1 MSVWILKKCLIFGL
15 LLSVI
20 SVTGIAA
27 PTADNLQIVLAS
39 KKQDWDAVR
48 TALTNQ
54 NASVNSA
61 QPDGATA
68 LAWAVYWDNAEIAE
82 LLLQADADPNI
93 ANQYGVS
100 PLFLACKNRNAAMAE
115 LLLKNGAKSKT
126 KLWSGETPL
135 MSAAKTG
142 VNDLVLTL
150 LKHGA
155 DVNSKEPRRNQT
167 ALMWAIA
174 FKHPETAKLLIEHGA
189 DVNAKTKM
197 LDEKF
202 KPVVLEGYTA
212 NVLGTPQGGFT
223 PLMFASRTNDLE
235 TVKLLLSHKAKL
247 DSVSVDE
254 GTALVIAAA
263 GGNEEIA
270 LYLLQQGAN
279 PNLTDANGM
288 TPLHY
293 AMRDGLKVLHNMRTN
308 FAKQVCGYA
317 SDSRCKVYSSLT
329 AEELK
334 LLDDPKFG
342 LYIVE
347 PKGNPND
354 PLYGKNMHALAKG
367 LLDAGADPDVAMLY
381 PPPRLRM
388 ERLPYFNLTGVTPF
402 MLAVA
407 ALDMDA
413 MEMLLQTEV
422 DPLVSTKANLAVFPK
437 QTKNFSDD
445 NQFQGNATS
454 LMVAAGMGRNNDYS
468 PEEEEKA
475 LSVVKRLLEFG
486 ANVNETNEVGWTALH
501 AAAFLGAD
509 KIVKHLVENGA
520 AIDIQNGC
528 GLTPLSLAVGR
539 NQKGL
544 IRRTVPH
551 MTTAKLLL
559 ELGAGDKQPSES
571 KGQCIQGRGGLEFD
585 DFQRDQVESVIN
597 LAGLQEL
604 LDKKPYGHLVG
615 KIYNMSET
623 GRLGNRQE

>member
-1 MSVWILKKCLIFGL
+1 MSGTIQVRHVLGVLML
-15 LLSVI
+15 LAVSI
-20 SVTGIAA
+20 
-27 PTADNLQIVLAS
+27 TALAGTVEEDQQFVLDS
-39 KKQDWDAVR
+39 KAQDWEAVR
-48 TALTNQ
+48 TALEKKSADV
-54 NASVNSA
+54 NAA
-61 QPDGATA
+61 EPDGASA
-68 LAWAVYWDNAEIAE
+68 LAWAVYWDNQQIAE
-82 LLLQADADPNI
+82 QLMQAGADPDV
-93 ANQYGVS
+93 ANEYGVT
-100 PLFLACKNRNAAMAE
+100 PLFLAANNRNAAMAE
-115 LLLKNGAKSKT
+115 ALLKGGANPDAA
-126 KLWSGETPL
+126 LWSGVTPL
-135 MSAAKTG
+135 MAAAKTG
-142 VNDLVLTL
+142 VNEVVSVLL
-150 LKHGA
+150 AHGA
-155 DVNSKEPRRNQT
+155 DVNIQEPRRDQT

-174 FKHPETAKLLIEHGA
+174 FKHPETARLLIENGA
-189 DVNAKTKM
+189 RVNVRTKM

-202 KPVVLEGYTA
+202 KPVVLEGYKA

-223 PLMFASRTNDLE
+223 PLMFAARAGDLE
-235 TVKLLLSHKAKL
+235 TVRLLVSKKADL
-247 DSVSVDE
+247 DAVSVEE

-263 GGNEEIA
+263 VGNEEIA
-270 LYLLQQGAN
+270 LYLLEQGAN

-288 TPLHY
+288 TPMHY

-329 AEELK
+329 PDELK

-347 PKGNPND
+347 PKGNPDD
-354 PLYGKNMHALAKG
+354 PLYGKNMHALAKA
-367 LLDAGADPDVAMLY
+367 LLDAGADPDVAMKY

-407 ALDMDA
+407 ALDTDA

-422 DPLVSTKANLAVFPK
+422 DPLVRTEANRDIFEK

-445 NQFQGNATS
+445 NQFQGNATA
-454 LMVAAGMGRNNDYS
+454 LMIAAGMGRNNDYS

-475 LSVVKRLLEFG
+475 LAVVKRLLEFG
-486 ANVNETNEVGWTALH
+486 ADVNEANEVGWTALH

-509 KIVKHLVENGA
+509 KIVRYLVENGA
-520 AIDIQNGC
+520 DMEMQNGC
-528 GLTPLSLAVGR
+528 AQTPLSLAVGR

-559 ELGAGDKQPSES
+559 EMGSADKEPSAP
-571 KGQCIQGRGGLEFD
+571 KGQCILGRGGLEFD
-585 DFQRDQVESVIN
+585 DFQRDQVESVIK